1 MKIFLFLF
9 LLGLVDMYPS
19 YRKGGIE
26 QSRLYAKKGGSSGIK
41 SALIHIPRTVNQQ
54 VYMDVLSNSSVSCV
68 VGLGPAGC
76 GKTLFACQS
85 AIHGLKSDLCS
96 KIVVTRPFV
105 SVDQESVGFLPGSIE
120 QKMSPWTRPIFDI
133 FELYYTKR
141 EIGLM
146 LESSVIEMAPLAYMR
161 GRTFKNTWI
170 IADEMQNSSPN
181 QMFMLLSRLGEGSRI
196 MVTGDLSQS
205 DLGLG
210 NGLADF
216 LGRVKKGSGLDSGSD
231 LDQIHIVEMGSHDI
245 QRSSFVQSIFELYS
259 REPILGSNKTDISL
273 GKKINNDCALIPKEL
288 YTWKP
293 NT

>member
-1 MKIFLFLF
+1 
-9 LLGLVDMYPS
+9 
-19 YRKGGIE
+19 
-26 QSRLYAKKGGSSGIK
+26 
-41 SALIHIPRTVNQQ
+41 
-54 VYMDVLSNSSVSCV
+54 
-68 VGLGPAGC
+68 
-76 GKTLFACQS
+76 
-85 AIHGLKSDLCS
+85 
-96 KIVVTRPFV
+96 
-105 SVDQESVGFLPGSIE
+105 
-120 QKMSPWTRPIFDI
+120 
-133 FELYYTKR
+133 LYYTKR

-216 LGRVKKGSGLDSGSD
+216 LGRVKKGSDSGSD

-288 YTWKP
+288 YTWKS